1 MRALNC
7 VFVSPAYFSSCQ
19 ALMQLHPHI
28 CRGLPPPIGMGLS
41 RGPGAPDSRLIN
53 HGAWVMTPH
62 CSPNVFWR
70 EPLPL
75 ALSSRRHTYGRSEWV
90 TGPLLRVWHPARRKP
105 SAPHIDTRAD
115 NHTHA
120 PQARRRVTG
129 EREEIGKKCRLA
141 NLLTSKWTVKNKASR
156 AMWYFSKQLGMR
168 SIWSPVTQGCATFRV
183 ECRMSFWVP
192 LQFMN
197 LNCIEMM

>member
-1 MRALNC
+1 MRALIC

-28 CRGLPPPIGMGLS
+28 CRGLPPPISTGLS

-105 SAPHIDTRAD
+105 SAPHIDTHDD
-115 NHTHA
+115 NHTHTHA
-120 PQARRRVTG
+120 WGKEESDWREGGNRG
-129 EREEIGKKCRLA
+129 E
-141 NLLTSKWTVKNKASR
+141 
-156 AMWYFSKQLGMR
+156 
-168 SIWSPVTQGCATFRV
+168 
-183 ECRMSFWVP
+183 VP
-192 LQFMN
+192 LGQSSHVKV
-197 LNCIEMM
+197 NCQEQSK

>member
-1 MRALNC
+1 MRALIC

-28 CRGLPPPIGMGLS
+28 CRGLPPPISTGLS

-90 TGPLLRVWHPARRKP
+90 TGPLFVCVAPCTTEAIS
-105 SAPHIDTRAD
+105 SAHRHVCCQPHT
-115 NHTHA
+115 HTHA
-120 PQARRRVTG
+120 WGKEESDWREGGNRG
-129 EREEIGKKCRLA
+129 E
-141 NLLTSKWTVKNKASR
+141 
-156 AMWYFSKQLGMR
+156 
-168 SIWSPVTQGCATFRV
+168 
-183 ECRMSFWVP
+183 VP
-192 LQFMN
+192 LGQSSHVKV
-197 LNCIEMM
+197 NCQEQSK